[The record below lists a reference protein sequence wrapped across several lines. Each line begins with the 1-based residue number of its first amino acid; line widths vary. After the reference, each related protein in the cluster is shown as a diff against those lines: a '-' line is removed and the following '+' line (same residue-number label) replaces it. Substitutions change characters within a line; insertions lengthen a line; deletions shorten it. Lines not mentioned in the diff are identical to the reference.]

1 MLKAPRPEAEDIFWI
16 LCILLVILL
25 SLTAH

>member
-1 MLKAPRPEAEDIFWI
+1 MLKAPRPKAEDVFWI
-16 LCILLVILL
+16 LCVLLVILL

>member
-1 MLKAPRPEAEDIFWI
+1 MLKAPRPRAEDIFWI